1 MKDKKAILLA
11 IITVIGFMGLTIGNK
26 TIVAYEE
33 LDLSKFASVM
43 EDENII
49 ISEWSLHAREKM
61 ESFETLDQ
69 AEGYTNQLKKAYA
82 DWEWT
87 VKSESDQWEATASKT
102 DDEGIAE
109 SIKMMSA
116 EAGGEIQSYLTY
128 EMKGS
133 LWNSDTEQLAENKL
147 KSRLSDLFRGNTT
160 IFSCMK
166 GEFND
171 KINGSLSNTASHLL
185 EVFDAEEIETLEE
198 ENFVSTTA
206 SSPMFHESVAAGGQK
221 MNVQIGLRTEGMGAN
236 TTIVIGTPI
245 ITIEY

>member
-1 MKDKKAILLA
+1 MILLA
-11 IITVIGFMGLTIGNK
+11 IITLVGFAGIMIGNK

-33 LDLSKFASVM
+33 LDLSKIASVM

-49 ISEWSLHAREKM
+49 INEWSLHAREKM
-61 ESFETLDQ
+61 EAFETLEQ
-69 AEGYTNQLKKAYA
+69 AEKYTNDLEKAYA

-87 VKSESDQWEATASKT
+87 VKSESGQLEATAVNT
-102 DDEGIAE
+102 DREGMVE
-109 SIKMMSA
+109 TVKLLSA
-116 EAGGEIQSYLTY
+116 DAGGEVQSYLTY
-128 EMKGS
+128 ELKGS
-133 LWNSDTEQLAENKL
+133 LWNSETEQFAANKL

-166 GEFND
+166 GKFND

-185 EVFDAEEIETLEE
+185 NVFDAEEIEKANEQH
-198 ENFVSTTA
+198 FVSTTA
-206 SSPMFHESVAAGGQK
+206 FSPMFHESVAAGEQK
-221 MNVQIGLRTEGMGAN
+221 MNLQIGLRTEGMGAN